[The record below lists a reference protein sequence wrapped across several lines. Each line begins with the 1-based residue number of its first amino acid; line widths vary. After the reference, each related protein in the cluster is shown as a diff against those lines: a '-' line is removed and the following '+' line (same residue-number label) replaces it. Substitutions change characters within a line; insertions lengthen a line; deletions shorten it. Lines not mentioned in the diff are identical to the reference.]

1 MHPKIKQLVLGGMA
15 TNCYLVWEQDQKT
28 CAVIDPAGEAGTI
41 QRTLVSLGLTPAAVL
56 LTHSHFD
63 HIGAVAALVRRYAV
77 PVYMSRAEAAVAAD
91 AELNLSAAFGI
102 PMTVSNAE
110 LLENGAILRTA
121 GLEFTV
127 LHTPGHTAGSC
138 CYYLKE
144 AGVLFSG
151 DTLFYCSHG
160 RTDFPTGSER
170 QILDSIRDQLL
181 TLPGNTVVYPG
192 HDAATTIEDEKKWY
206 RTNDID

>member
-1 MHPKIKQLVLGGMA
+1 MLPEIKQLVLGGMA
-15 TNCYLVWEQDQKT
+15 TNCYLVWKQDQKT

-77 PVYMSRAEAAVAAD
+77 PVYMSRTEAAVAAD

-110 LLENGAILRTA
+110 LLENGAVLQIA

-151 DTLFYCSHG
+151 DTLFYRSHG

-170 QILDSIRDQLL
+170 QILDSIRDHLL

>member
-1 MHPKIKQLVLGGMA
+1 MA